1 MSGKRGRKPSK
12 DLVKSGERI
21 LAWAQVTTIEEAEIF
36 VVASAQA
43 LYIPSL
49 NQWGGT
55 DQMRRLPWR
64 VIDRAHWESPMLTV
78 VAGEDG
84 ADRTW
89 RIDLLNPGNLPEF
102 VRERVMA
109 MIVVSEHVLLAGDQG
124 VRLVARRPEFDV
136 DADVGYDWSM
146 TFDPG
151 LDSSDPDIGAAA
163 QRALTHFRNTF
174 GV

>member
-64 VIDRAHWESPMLTV
+64 VIDRAHW
-78 VAGEDG
+78 
-84 ADRTW
+84 
-89 RIDLLNPGNLPEF
+89 
-102 VRERVMA
+102 
-109 MIVVSEHVLLAGDQG
+109 
-124 VRLVARRPEFDV
+124 
-136 DADVGYDWSM
+136 
-146 TFDPG
+146 
-151 LDSSDPDIGAAA
+151 DIGTPVEVQYHEGGRHA
-163 QRALTHFRNTF
+163 
-174 GV
+174 GVISDLPFA

>member
-1 MSGKRGRKPSK
+1 MSGQRGGKPSK
-12 DLVKSGERI
+12 DSVRSGERI
-21 LAWAQVTTIEEAEIF
+21 LAWAQVTTMEEATIF
-36 VVASAQA
+36 VVASAKA

-49 NQWGGT
+49 KPWGGT

-64 VIDRAHWESPMLTV
+64 MIDRAHWESPILTV
-78 VAGEDG
+78 VAGDDG

-89 RIDLLNPGNLPEF
+89 RIDLLTPGNLPEF

-109 MIVVSEHVLLAGDQG
+109 TIVVSEHVLLVGDQG
-124 VRLVARRPEFDV
+124 VRLVARRPESDV
-136 DADVGYDWSM
+136 DADAGYDWSM

-163 QRALTHFRNTF
+163 QRALSHLRDTF